1 MNVICPK
8 CNTIMTKSRATSAIG
23 KFAAIKEPVKNFTTK
38 ESSALIPH
46 VCSKCGYT
54 EWYVEDPENFENK

>member
-8 CNTIMTKSRATSAIG
+8 CNTIMTKAIATSAIG
-23 KFAAIKEPVKNFTTK
+23 KFSAIKETVIYFTTK
-38 ESSALIPH
+38 ESSQLIPH

-54 EWYVEDPENFENK
+54 EWYVMNPEKFKTK